1 MTKQKELENIISS
14 FQKWC
19 LRKNMIAS
27 KNEKMPIIF
36 VGDIA
41 HCSHIEFNIRRS
53 KVAYNDRITIERHY
67 GKYDLVESTIIYY
80 KKDNLNTKYIS
91 SVKESIK
98 DFICQYIRTKNEVAT
113 YKFNQIN
120 KACIDLIDN
129 ENIFLN
135 KEKNIKIK
143 SIISK
148 TEVIDYDN
156 NTYEIKDLFVRY
168 L

>member
-1 MTKQKELENIISS
+1 MSKQKELENIISS

-19 LRKNMIAS
+19 LRKNMIAA

-36 VGDIA
+36 VSDIA
-41 HCSHIEFNIRRS
+41 HCSYVEFKIRRS
-53 KVAYNDRITIERHY
+53 KLRYSDEINIKSHY
-67 GKYDLVESTIIYY
+67 SGYDFKLLHIGYE
-80 KKDNLNTKYIS
+80 KKNMDIDCIGTLKL
-91 SVKESIK
+91 KIK
-98 DFICQYIRTKNEVAT
+98 DFICQYIRTKNEVTT
-113 YKFNQIN
+113 YKFNQIS
-120 KACIDLIDN
+120 KDCIDLIDN

-156 NTYEIKDLFVRY
+156 KTYKIKDLFVRY

>member
-27 KNEKMPIIF
+27 KNQKMPIIF
-36 VGDIA
+36 VSDTA
-41 HCSHIEFNIRRS
+41 HCSYMEFNIRRS
-53 KVAYNDRITIERHY
+53 NEKFQLNIKISGHY
-67 GKYDLVESTIIYY
+67 CSGTYESLAIGYREI
-80 KKDNLNTKYIS
+80 KLNEDYINTTKLR
-91 SVKESIK
+91 IK
-98 DFICQYIRTKNEVAT
+98 DFICQYIRTKNEVTT

-135 KEKNIKIK
+135 KEENIKIK

-156 NTYEIKDLFVRY
+156 KTYKIKDLFERY

>member
-36 VGDIA
+36 VEDVA
-41 HCSHIEFNIRRS
+41 HCSHVEFHIRRS
-53 KVAYNDRITIERHY
+53 KARYNEYVFKRLALCYEKENEDIE
-67 GKYDLVESTIIYY
+67 
-80 KKDNLNTKYIS
+80 YIS
-91 SVKESIK
+91 LVKSLIK
-98 DFICQYIRTKNEVAT
+98 DFICQYIRAKNEITT
-113 YKFNQIN
+113 YTFNKIN

-148 TEVIDYDN
+148 TEVIDYDDI
-156 NTYEIKDLFVRY
+156 TYKIKDLFVRY

>member
-1 MTKQKELENIISS
+1 MSKQKELENLISS

-19 LRKNMIAS
+19 LRKNMIAA

-36 VGDIA
+36 VSDTA

-53 KVAYNDRITIERHY
+53 KEKYQLNININGHYCSGTYELLTIDYREI
-67 GKYDLVESTIIYY
+67 K
-80 KKDNLNTKYIS
+80 LNENYINAI
-91 SVKESIK
+91 KLRIK
-98 DFICQYIRTKNEVAT
+98 DFICQYIRTKNEITT

-129 ENIFLN
+129 DNVFLN
-135 KEKNIKIK
+135 KEVNIKIK

-156 NTYEIKDLFVRY
+156 ITYEIKDLFVRY

>member
-19 LRKNMIAS
+19 LRKNMIAA

-36 VGDIA
+36 ISDTA
-41 HCSHIEFNIRRS
+41 HCSYIEFNIRRS
-53 KVAYNDRITIERHY
+53 KEKYQLNINISGHY
-67 GKYDLVESTIIYY
+67 YSGKYESLTIDYREI
-80 KKDNLNTKYIS
+80 KLNENYINATKLR
-91 SVKESIK
+91 IK
-98 DFICQYIRTKNEVAT
+98 DFICQYIRTKNEITT

-156 NTYEIKDLFVRY
+156 KTYKIKDLFVRY

>member
-1 MTKQKELENIISS
+1 MTKQKELEDIISS

-27 KNEKMPIIF
+27 KNKKMPIIF
-36 VGDIA
+36 VSDIA

-53 KVAYNDRITIERHY
+53 KVLYNDRITIKKHY
-67 GKYDLVESTIIYY
+67 GKYDLIGLTIYY
-80 KKDNLNTKYIS
+80 EKDNLKTKYIS
-91 SVKESIK
+91 SVKASIK
-98 DFICQYIRTKNEVAT
+98 DFICQYIRTKNEVTT
-113 YKFNQIN
+113 YKFNQID

-135 KEKNIKIK
+135 KEKNIKVK

-156 NTYEIKDLFVRY
+156 ITYEIKDLFVRY

>member
-1 MTKQKELENIISS
+1 MTKQKELENIVSS

-19 LRKNMIAS
+19 LRKNMIGA

-36 VGDIA
+36 VSDTA
-41 HCSHIEFNIRRS
+41 HCSYIEFNIRRS
-53 KVAYNDRITIERHY
+53 NVKYSDRITIKRHY
-67 GKYDLVESTIIYY
+67 GKYDLEELTIYY
-80 KKDNLNTKYIS
+80 KKGNLNTKYIS
-91 SVKESIK
+91 SVKKSIK
-98 DFICQYIRTKNEVAT
+98 DFICQYIRTKNEAAT

-120 KACIDLIDN
+120 KACVDLIDN

-156 NTYEIKDLFVRY
+156 KTYKIKDLFARY

>member
-19 LRKNMIAS
+19 LRKNMIAA

-36 VGDIA
+36 SRCSA
-41 HCSHIEFNIRRS
+41 HCNFVEFELRESI
-53 KVAYNDRITIERHY
+53 A
-67 GKYDLVESTIIYY
+67 KYDKEIEIKSHYSNYDFKLLHIRYEKENMDI
-80 KKDNLNTKYIS
+80 DYIDTL
-91 SVKESIK
+91 KLKIK
-98 DFICQYIRTKNEVAT
+98 DFICQYIRTKNEVTT

-156 NTYEIKDLFVRY
+156 ITYEIKDLFVRY

>member
-27 KNEKMPIIF
+27 KNKKMPIIF
-36 VGDIA
+36 VSDTA
-41 HCSHIEFNIRRS
+41 HCSYIEFNIRRS
-53 KVAYNDRITIERHY
+53 KEKYQVNININGHYYSGEYESLTIEYREI
-67 GKYDLVESTIIYY
+67 K
-80 KKDNLNTKYIS
+80 LNENYINTTKLR
-91 SVKESIK
+91 IK
-98 DFICQYIRTKNEVAT
+98 DFICQYIRTKNEVT
-113 YKFNQIN
+113 NYKFNLIN

-156 NTYEIKDLFVRY
+156 ITYEIKDLFVRY

>member
-27 KNEKMPIIF
+27 KNKKMPIIF
-36 VGDIA
+36 VNDTA
-41 HCSHIEFNIRRS
+41 HCSHTEFNIKRS
-53 KVAYNDRITIERHY
+53 NEKYQLNINISGHYCSGTYESLTIDYREMKLNENYINITKLR
-67 GKYDLVESTIIYY
+67 
-80 KKDNLNTKYIS
+80 
-91 SVKESIK
+91 IK

-148 TEVIDYDN
+148 TEAIDYN
-156 NTYEIKDLFVRY
+156 NKTYEIKDLFVRY

>member
-1 MTKQKELENIISS
+1 M
-14 FQKWC
+14 
-19 LRKNMIAS
+19 
-27 KNEKMPIIF
+27 
-36 VGDIA
+36 DI
-41 HCSHIEFNIRRS
+41 
-53 KVAYNDRITIERHY
+53 D
-67 GKYDLVESTIIYY
+67 YY
-80 KKDNLNTKYIS
+80 IGTLKLK
-91 SVKESIK
+91 IK
-98 DFICQYIRTKNEVAT
+98 DFICQYIRTKNEVTT
-113 YKFNQIN
+113 YKFNQIS

-156 NTYEIKDLFVRY
+156 ITYEIKDLFVRY

>member
-1 MTKQKELENIISS
+1 MLVIRYEKENINRDYVLSIKS
-14 FQKWC
+14 
-19 LRKNMIAS
+19 
-27 KNEKMPIIF
+27 
-36 VGDIA
+36 
-41 HCSHIEFNIRRS
+41 
-53 KVAYNDRITIERHY
+53 
-67 GKYDLVESTIIYY
+67 
-80 KKDNLNTKYIS
+80 
-91 SVKESIK
+91 SIK
-98 DFICQYIRTKNEVAT
+98 DFICQYIRTKNEITT

-156 NTYEIKDLFVRY
+156 KTYKIKDLFVRY

>member
-36 VGDIA
+36 VSDIA
-41 HCSHIEFNIRRS
+41 HCSYMEFNIRRS
-53 KVAYNDRITIERHY
+53 KE
-67 GKYDLVESTIIYY
+67 KYQLSIAIDGYY
-80 KKDNLNTKYIS
+80 
-91 SVKESIK
+91 SVKYELLTIDYREIKLNENYINATKLRIK

-135 KEKNIKIK
+135 KEKNIKVK

-156 NTYEIKDLFVRY
+156 ITYEIKDLFVRY

>member
-19 LRKNMIAS
+19 LRKNIIAA
-27 KNEKMPIIF
+27 KNKKMPIIF
-36 VGDIA
+36 VSDIA
-41 HCSHIEFNIRRS
+41 HCSYVEFKIRRGILRYDDEINIKS
-53 KVAYNDRITIERHY
+53 HY
-67 GKYDLVESTIIYY
+67 SGYDFKLLHIRYEKENMDI
-80 KKDNLNTKYIS
+80 DYIGTL
-91 SVKESIK
+91 KLKIK
-98 DFICQYIRTKNEVAT
+98 DFICQYIRTKNEATT
-113 YKFNQIN
+113 YKFNQIS

-156 NTYEIKDLFVRY
+156 ITYEIKDLFVRY

>member
-19 LRKNMIAS
+19 LRKNMIAANN
-27 KNEKMPIIF
+27 KKMPIIF
-36 VGDIA
+36 VSDTA
-41 HCSHIEFNIRRS
+41 HCSYIEFYIRRS
-53 KVAYNDRITIERHY
+53 IVEYNDGIKIRSLYSDYDFER
-67 GKYDLVESTIIYY
+67 LTIYY
-80 KKDNLNTKYIS
+80 EKENENIKYIPL
-91 SVKESIK
+91 VKSKIK
-98 DFICQYIRTKNEVAT
+98 DFVCQYIRTKNEITT
-113 YKFNQIN
+113 YKFKQIN

-135 KEKNIKIK
+135 KEVSIKIK

-148 TEVIDYDN
+148 TEVIDYAN
-156 NTYEIKDLFVRY
+156 KTYKIKDLFVRY

>member
-1 MTKQKELENIISS
+1 MKKQKELENIISS

-36 VGDIA
+36 VSDIT
-41 HCSHIEFNIRRS
+41 HCSYVEFKIRRS
-53 KVAYNDRITIERHY
+53 MLRYSDEISIKSHY
-67 GKYDLVESTIIYY
+67 SGYDFILLKIRY
-80 KKDNLNTKYIS
+80 KKENMDIDYIGTL
-91 SVKESIK
+91 KLKIK
-98 DFICQYIRTKNEVAT
+98 DFICQYIRTKNEVTT

-156 NTYEIKDLFVRY
+156 ITYEIKDLFVRY

>member
-1 MTKQKELENIISS
+1 MSKQKELENIISS

-27 KNEKMPIIF
+27 RNKKMPIIF
-36 VGDIA
+36 VSDTA
-41 HCSHIEFNIRRS
+41 HCSHIEFYIRRS
-53 KVAYNDRITIERHY
+53 LVAYNDEIKIRSLYSDYDFER
-67 GKYDLVESTIIYY
+67 LTIYY
-80 KKDNLNTKYIS
+80 EKENENLKYIS
-91 SVKESIK
+91 LVKSKIK
-98 DFICQYIRTKNEVAT
+98 DFICQYIRTKNEVTT
-113 YKFNQIN
+113 YKFNQIY

-135 KEKNIKIK
+135 KVENIKIK

-156 NTYEIKDLFVRY
+156 KTYKIKDLFVRY
-168 L
+168 I

>member
-27 KNEKMPIIF
+27 KNEKMPIVF
-36 VGDIA
+36 VSDAA
-41 HCSHIEFNIRRS
+41 HCSYIEFDIRRS
-53 KVAYNDRITIERHY
+53 SVKYSDRITIKRHY
-67 GKYDLVESTIIYY
+67 GKYDLVGLTICYE
-80 KKDNLNTKYIS
+80 KDNLNTKYIS
-91 SVKESIK
+91 SVKSSIK

-113 YKFNQIN
+113 YKFNKIN

-156 NTYEIKDLFVRY
+156 ITYEIKDLFVRY

>member
-19 LRKNMIAS
+19 LRKNMIAA
-27 KNEKMPIIF
+27 KNKKMPIIF
-36 VGDIA
+36 VSDTA
-41 HCSHIEFNIRRS
+41 HCSHIEFYIRRS
-53 KVAYNDRITIERHY
+53 IAAYNDEIKISSLYSDYDFER
-67 GKYDLVESTIIYY
+67 LTIYY
-80 KKDNLNTKYIS
+80 EKENENIEYIS
-91 SVKESIK
+91 LVKSKIK
-98 DFICQYIRTKNEVAT
+98 DFVCQYIRTKNEITT

-135 KEKNIKIK
+135 KEVNIKIK

-156 NTYEIKDLFVRY
+156 KTYKIKDLFVRY
-168 L
+168 I

>member
-1 MTKQKELENIISS
+1 MSKQKELENLISS

-19 LRKNMIAS
+19 LRKNMIAA

-36 VGDIA
+36 SRCSA
-41 HCSHIEFNIRRS
+41 HCSFVEFELRESTSNYDKEIKIKS
-53 KVAYNDRITIERHY
+53 HY
-67 GKYDLVESTIIYY
+67 GKYLTIYY
-80 KKDNLNTKYIS
+80 NKKYISNTEYIS
-91 SVKESIK
+91 SVKSSIK
-98 DFICQYIRTKNEVAT
+98 DFVSQYIRTKNEITT
-113 YKFNQIN
+113 YKFNQID

-135 KEKNIKIK
+135 KEKNIKVK

-156 NTYEIKDLFVRY
+156 ITYEIKDLFVRY

>member
-36 VGDIA
+36 SRCSA
-41 HCSHIEFNIRRS
+41 HCSFIEFELRRS
-53 KVAYNDRITIERHY
+53 KARYSDEITIKSHY
-67 GKYDLVESTIIYY
+67 CSNYDFKLLVIRYE
-80 KKDNLNTKYIS
+80 KKNTNRDCVS
-91 SVKESIK
+91 SIKASIK
-98 DFICQYIRTKNEVAT
+98 DFICQYLRIKNEVTT
-113 YKFNQIN
+113 YKFNQIT

-156 NTYEIKDLFVRY
+156 ITYEIKDLFVRY